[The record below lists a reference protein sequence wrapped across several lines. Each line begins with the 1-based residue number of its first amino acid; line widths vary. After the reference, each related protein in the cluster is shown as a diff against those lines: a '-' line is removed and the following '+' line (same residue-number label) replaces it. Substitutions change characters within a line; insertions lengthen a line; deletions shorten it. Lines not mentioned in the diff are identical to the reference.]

1 MLTNARC
8 EILRV
13 KEEFVLLRIYKDF
26 VHYEFHNPTD
36 PERQEKHIKIL
47 NYKVVNINNM
57 AMSVDAVATY
67 RDLFYQNPFRNRRSV
82 DNHLGI
88 SNLNYSIAIS
98 RKCRFIILNGHNL
111 YNGEAFL

>member
-26 VHYEFHNPTD
+26 VHYEFHDPTD

-47 NYKVVNINNM
+47 NYRVININN
-57 AMSVDAVATY
+57 
-67 RDLFYQNPFRNRRSV
+67 L
-82 DNHLGI
+82 
-88 SNLNYSIAIS
+88 
-98 RKCRFIILNGHNL
+98 
-111 YNGEAFL
+111 

>member
-47 NYKVVNINNM
+47 NYRVININNM

-98 RKCRFIILNGHNL
+98 RKCRFVILNGHNL
-111 YNGEAFL
+111 YSWEAFL